1 MTVVLLT
8 ISLCSGKDDVVLP
21 RVKITS
27 MHVESK
33 IVARLARV
41 LVTTYVRNDEGI
53 SHETQFTFQLPDT
66 AFISNFTMTVG
77 NKIIPGIVKEKG
89 YASNIYEDSKKQ
101 GVSAA
106 IIDFTTQN
114 PNREMK
120 IFTVSVNNAAKS
132 KAVFKLQYHELLT
145 RKFGKYKQRISFQPN
160 QIVSDLV
167 FKAKIY
173 EQEGINAFWYT
184 LPNSNASES
193 SSTDLTAVKA
203 SDHSREL
210 VFKPTAQYQATDDPI
225 KGISGEVILMYDVLH
240 ENSGGV
246 ILQEDDYFV
255 HYLAPSGFSVL
266 EKNIVFVIDI
276 SGSMSGLK
284 MEQTRNA
291 MLTILEQLNSGDYF
305 NILLFDNK
313 LKEWFSEPLP
323 ATRINIKKARK
334 FVIDTVHAKG
344 GTGINSALLRSID
357 LLTMTQNLG
366 GTRGN
371 IIVFLTDGRATS
383 GITNTKTIRRGVT
396 NRNNHRFSIFSL
408 GFGFDV
414 DMPFLKALS
423 WENGGFARRIYEE
436 GDASKQLES
445 FYYELQDP
453 TLIDV
458 DIEYQTNAVEFTSLT
473 RTSFPQYF
481 QGSEIII
488 AGKLNE
494 HAPLQWTA
502 KVKGRGSK
510 NSLDTETSPTPFQVR
525 ADSDTT
531 IMEKVWAYMKIN
543 DLLKNTAITDD
554 VETKAI
560 LKKRTLALSLKYNF
574 VTPLTSMV
582 VSESLQTP
590 RFSVDDQQTWSDT
603 KKSYPQT
610 RSDTK
615 KSYTKQYSFTSGG
628 RGHKHLNSFTSGGRG
643 HTQLNSFTSGGRGHE
658 HLNSFTSGGR
668 GHKQLNSFTS
678 GGRGHTQLNSFTSGG
693 RGHKHLNSFSSG
705 NVSLQMQPAYKNVSV
720 QPRHDHSLIK
730 SKGTA
735 QNSNTSNI
743 NRTELM
749 TTFMWIA
756 FTIMMII

>member
-41 LVTTYVRNDEGI
+41 LVTTYVRNDEDI

-77 NKIIPGIVKEKG
+77 SKIIPGIVKEKG
-89 YASNIYEDSKKQ
+89 YASKIYEDSKKQ

-458 DIEYQTNAVEFTSLT
+458 DIEYQTNAVKFTSLT

-590 RFSVDDQQTWSDT
+590 RFSVDDIQTRSGR
-603 KKSYPQT
+603 KKSY
-610 RSDTK
+610 
-615 KSYTKQYSFTSGG
+615 TSGG
-628 RGHKHLNSFTSGGRG
+628 RGHKHLNSFTSGGK
-643 HTQLNSFTSGGRGHE
+643 
-658 HLNSFTSGGR
+658 

-678 GGRGHTQLNSFTSGG
+678 GGRGHTHLKSYTSGGKDHTQLNSFTSGG
-693 RGHKHLNSFSSG
+693 KDHKHLNSSTSG
-705 NVSLQMQPAYKNVSV
+705 RVPLQMQPAYTNVNV